1 VKRLSLTSVAAL
13 LAVIVLAPSGA
24 GAAASRAPLA
34 SKSATTTAIIYD
46 QGFTPPLMRIRKNG
60 SVKWKWD
67 SSNQYNHSVL
77 QNKGPRGSKA
87 FISKTRSKNYSYT
100 HKFLTSGTYIVLC
113 TIHPGY
119 QQTIIVR

>member
-1 VKRLSLTSVAAL
+1 
-13 LAVIVLAPSGA
+13 
-24 GAAASRAPLA
+24 
-34 SKSATTTAIIYD
+34 
-46 QGFTPPLMRIRKNG
+46 MRIRKNG

-77 QNKGPRGSKA
+77 QNSGPKGSKA

-100 HKFLTSGTYIVLC
+100 HKFLKSGTYIVLC